1 MSISALGLVGL
12 FGGLSTSIEVNFVAG
27 TVGFSHGGL
36 DFLHFVADP
45 EQPLDGN
52 LRATVVRIA
61 SAKTAGG
68 FDVHHPLVL
77 SWTWGRENV
86 QIFCKMLSIASCG
99 KKMPLKEDVTP
110 LLENLRVSPGGGVLS
125 DGSATI
131 CVGQSDAQTM

>member
-1 MSISALGLVGL
+1 MSISALGLFCL
-12 FGGLSTSIEVNFVAG
+12 FGGLSTSVGVNFVAG
-27 TVGFSHGGL
+27 KVGFSHGGL
-36 DFLHFVADP
+36 DFLHLVAGP
-45 EQPLDGN
+45 EQPLDSN

-61 SAKTAGG
+61 SAKTAGE

-77 SWTWGRENV
+77 FWTWGPENV

-99 KKMPLKEDVTP
+99 KKLPSEKDVSP

-131 CVGQSDAQTM
+131 CVGQSDAQTI